1 MKPLRLLSHALA
13 VALFAGAAGSLAHA
27 DTAVYTSAF
36 LPFLADDEVAFFS
49 VTSTSTQNYSFFTTS
64 YGGGI
69 NVDGTRTP
77 AGGFVPVLT
86 LFDSTG
92 APIGS
97 DGGSGMC
104 RGSAV
109 ADTSTGICNDALLQ
123 ETIGPGSYTL
133 ALSEFPN
140 VAIGNLGT
148 PFLFAGQTTGSLC
161 GNPSGRFLETDL
173 APCVQRNGNFAVD
186 VTTGALPAP
195 IPEPPTW
202 MLVLP
207 AAAGIVVLGKRQLA

>member
-1 MKPLRLLSHALA
+1 MKPLRFLSHALA
-13 VALFAGAAGSLAHA
+13 VALFAGATGSLAHA
-27 DTAVYTSAF
+27 DTATYTGTLST
-36 LPFLADDEVAFFS
+36 DDQVNFFS
-49 VTSTSTQNYSFFTTS
+49 VVSTSTQSYSFFTTS
-64 YGGGI
+64 YGGG
-69 NVDGTRTP
+69 NNLNGSRTP
-77 AGGFVPVLT
+77 SGGFVPVLT
-86 LFDSTG
+86 LFDGTG

-109 ADTSTGICNDALLQ
+109 ADGTTGLCNDALLQ
-123 ETIGPGSYTL
+123 ESLGPGSYTL

-148 PFLFAGQTTGSLC
+148 PFLFAGYTTGSFC
-161 GNPSGRFLETDL
+161 GSSGEFLETDL
-173 APCVQRNGNFAVD
+173 APCVQRDANFAVD

-202 MLVLP
+202 LLVLP

>member
-1 MKPLRLLSHALA
+1 MKPLRFLSHALA
-13 VALFAGAAGSLAHA
+13 VALFAGAVGSTAHA
-27 DTAVYTSAF
+27 DTATYTGNF
-36 LPFLADDEVAFFS
+36 RTDDQVNLFS
-49 VTSTSTQNYSFFTTS
+49 ILSTSTQNYSFFTTS
-64 YGGGI
+64 YAGG
-69 NVDGTRTP
+69 NNLNGTRS
-77 AGGFVPVLT
+77 ASGGFVPVLT
-86 LFDSTG
+86 LFDGMG

-109 ADTSTGICNDALLQ
+109 ADGSTGLCNDALLQ
-123 ETIGPGSYTL
+123 ETLGPGSYTL

-161 GNPSGRFLETDL
+161 GSSGQFLETDL
-173 APCVQRNGNFAVD
+173 APCAQRNSSYAVD
-186 VTTGALPAP
+186 VTTGALPSP

-202 MLVLP
+202 ILVLP
-207 AAAGIVVLGKRQLA
+207 AAAGLVVLGKRQLA